1 MARYN
6 LNYYES
12 DLEYITSRYPDTLE
26 FDEELDDNG
35 IHIESGMT
43 REDYLESDE
52 YRNFLREYVLS
63 GKVADYF
70 CAPADFY

>member
-6 LNYYES
+6 LNYSES
-12 DLEYITSRYPDTLE
+12 DLEYITSRYPDTDSFAE
-26 FDEELDDNG
+26 DFDENW

-43 REDYLESDE
+43 REEYLESDE
-52 YRNFLREYVLS
+52 YRTFLHEYVLS